1 MNISFFITW
10 RNTSSSSRKLDEEE
24 EEEEEKEEEEGEED
38 SDGSIDTPSFSA
50 SRQNDY
56 QIVLHTLTL
65 TLLLNENESSLLF
78 SREYGLWSV
87 KFIKLF
93 KVKGPFFFFWMD
105 LKKEPSLTN
114 KCVFGFF
121 GFLAFSISFQQL
133 FCQDVN
139 ADVAGIL

>member
-24 EEEEEKEEEEGEED
+24 EEEEEDEKEEEGEED
-38 SDGSIDTPSFSA
+38 SDGSIDTPSFPA

-65 TLLLNENESSLLF
+65 TLTLLLNENESSLLF
-78 SREYGLWSV
+78 RRDYGLWSV

-93 KVKGPFFFFWMD
+93 KVKGPFFFFWD
-105 LKKEPSLTN
+105 GFKKRAI
-114 KCVFGFF
+114 F
-121 GFLAFSISFQQL
+121 
-133 FCQDVN
+133 D
-139 ADVAGIL
+139 